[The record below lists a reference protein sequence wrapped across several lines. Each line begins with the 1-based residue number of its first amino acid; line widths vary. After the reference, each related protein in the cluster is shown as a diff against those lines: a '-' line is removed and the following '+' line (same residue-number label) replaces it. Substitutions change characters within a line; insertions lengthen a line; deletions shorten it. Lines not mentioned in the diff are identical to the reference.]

1 MLEASATQE
10 YSKKGGFFLKLSEL
24 YSKEIINID
33 TGENLGIFGDCDLV
47 IEEKTGEI
55 VSFISG
61 NSSHFSIFKEP
72 KKKEILWKNIKKIGS
87 DMIIIENE

>member
-1 MLEASATQE
+1 M
-10 YSKKGGFFLKLSEL
+10 KLSEL

-47 IEEKTGEI
+47 IDEKTGEI

-61 NSSHFSIFKEP
+61 STSGFNFFKEP
-72 KKKEILWKNIKKIGS
+72 KKKEVLWKNIKKIGS

>member
-1 MLEASATQE
+1 M
-10 YSKKGGFFLKLSEL
+10 KLSEL

-47 IEEKTGEI
+47 IDEKTGEI

-61 NSSHFSIFKEP
+61 QSTGFGFFKEQ
-72 KKKEILWKNIKKIGS
+72 KKREVMWKNIKKIGS
-87 DMIIIENE
+87 DMIIIEND

>member
-1 MLEASATQE
+1 M
-10 YSKKGGFFLKLSEL
+10 KLSEL

-33 TGENLGIFGDCDLV
+33 TGENLGIFGDCDL
-47 IEEKTGEI
+47 IIDEKSGEI

-61 NSSHFSIFKEP
+61 QSTGFGFFKEQ
-72 KKKEILWKNIKKIGS
+72 KKKEIMWKHIKKIGS

>member
-1 MLEASATQE
+1 
-10 YSKKGGFFLKLSEL
+10 LKLSEL

-47 IEEKTGEI
+47 IDEKTGEI
-55 VSFISG
+55 LSFISG
-61 NSSHFSIFKEP
+61 QSSRFSIFKET
-72 KKKEILWKNIKKIGS
+72 KKKEISWKNIKKIGS